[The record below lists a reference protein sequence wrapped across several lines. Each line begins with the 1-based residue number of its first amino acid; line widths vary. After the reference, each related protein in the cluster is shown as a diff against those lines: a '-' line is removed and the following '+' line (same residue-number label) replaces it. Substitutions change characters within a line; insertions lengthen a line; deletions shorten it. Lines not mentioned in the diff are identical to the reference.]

1 MRTVPHWTEL
11 WPLALASL
19 AYFFGLAWWKTARR
33 MVNVGECG
41 QPPETYL
48 YHQRTPLKRGPYRSA
63 LADFDAT
70 EEWCPAHEQWYGA
83 ETECSDCRDEWEQT
97 RTLGEEPAQRG
108 DDWSDSDDERW
119 AATEIY
125 QDKELSDG
133 WYLDLLK
140 RAEFPIDPHSDW
152 RDA

>member
-1 MRTVPHWTEL
+1 MRTLPHWGHL
-11 WPLALASL
+11 LPLLGATL
-19 AYFFGLAWWKTARR
+19 AYYFNLGWWTTARR
-33 MVNVGECG
+33 LANLDECG
-41 QPPETYL
+41 HAPKT
-48 YHQRTPLKRGPYRSA
+48 LKRLTGYQP
-63 LADFDAT
+63 LND

-83 ETECSDCRDEWEQT
+83 ETECSGCRDEWEQT
-97 RTLGEEPAQRG
+97 WTLGEEPAQRG

-119 AATEIY
+119 AVTEAY

-140 RAEFPIDPHSDW
+140 RAEFPSDPHSDW